1 VVPETIEGSL
11 MLATHAL
18 SLVGV
23 PMKRVIRM
31 VQEQRNK
38 RYALLKDFDRGS
50 EVED

>member
-1 VVPETIEGSL
+1 L

-18 SLVGV
+18 ALVGV

-31 VQEQRNK
+31 VQEQRNQ

-50 EVED
+50 EVDD

>member
-1 VVPETIEGSL
+1 

-18 SLVGV
+18 ALVGV

-31 VQEQRNK
+31 VQEQRTQ

>member
-1 VVPETIEGSL
+1 
-11 MLATHAL
+11 
-18 SLVGV
+18 
-23 PMKRVIRM
+23 M